1 MKLMNWVEYE
11 KYMLEQEWIWSI
23 ADYIDLGSYIIYG
36 ICIIL
41 LIYFINKNYKNN
53 EKKSVL
59 ISWIILRLFILFI
72 MFLIFSGTN
81 WYLNCLCIF

>member
-1 MKLMNWVEYE
+1 MESMNWVEFE
-11 KYMLEQEWIWSI
+11 KYMLEQEWVWHID
-23 ADYIDLGSYIIYG
+23 DYVNLWAYIIYG

-41 LIYFINKNYKNN
+41 LINFIYKNYKNN
-53 EKKSVL
+53 EKKSAL

-72 MFLIFSGTN
+72 IFSGTN